1 MCGVLTK
8 VAEFTRYTKK
18 KWAVWYECRAME
30 VKMRKYFTTD
40 RPVSWERS
48 SILEAEHILR
58 SDCEEEIGDL
68 E

>member
-1 MCGVLTK
+1 
-8 VAEFTRYTKK
+8 
-18 KWAVWYECRAME
+18 ME

-48 SILEAEHILR
+48 SMLEAEHILR
-58 SDCEEEIGDL
+58 SDCKEEIGDL